1 MGSDN
6 DNKPFIPYIF
16 VLASKAPFITAYI
29 SFLVIFGCV
38 YVALFGIPQSKHSLE
53 TLEHQEVS
61 SSHTNSD
68 SGYRDFKFHDTGP
81 DFKYSKLE
89 NGYYYKRP
97 FHPPQKKKEKKVLP
111 DNIWNLNGWDTC
123 VKVTDYLGITENKYD
138 SDDEYD
144 DDMYH
149 YPWMHLDEYYRRR
162 RTFEMD
168 MDMFEMDDMYNDVV
182 LNASFMYTHP
192 QLYKCARHKT
202 LYKDDDMFQC
212 GFVLMDN
219 EGNTIDISPLHHE
232 FKYTNTKYDY
242 KVWCD
247 KYIHMSLH
255 VKRQETLTSVDN
267 TCQIYIND
275 ENIINLDL
283 DRPYGYGFQFK
294 CWNVGSIDLKKLVI
308 QVKDHEKT
316 KTWNA
321 DTNKLTQFNGQ
332 NFKKHKQTKCFIFR
346 PNI

>member
-1 MGSDN
+1 
-6 DNKPFIPYIF
+6 
-16 VLASKAPFITAYI
+16 
-29 SFLVIFGCV
+29 
-38 YVALFGIPQSKHSLE
+38 
-53 TLEHQEVS
+53 
-61 SSHTNSD
+61 
-68 SGYRDFKFHDTGP
+68 
-81 DFKYSKLE
+81 
-89 NGYYYKRP
+89 
-97 FHPPQKKKEKKVLP
+97 
-111 DNIWNLNGWDTC
+111 
-123 VKVTDYLGITENKYD
+123 
-138 SDDEYD
+138 
-144 DDMYH
+144 MYPN
-149 YPWMHLDEYYRRR
+149 PWEIYFDEYYGRR
-162 RTFEMD
+162 RTFGMD
-168 MDMFEMDDMYNDVV
+168 MDMFDMNDMYNDVV
-182 LNASFMYTHP
+182 LNASFMYTYP

-255 VKRQETLTSVDN
+255 VKREETLTSFDN
-267 TCQIYIND
+267 TCQIFIND

-283 DRPYGYGFQFK
+283 DRQYGYGFQFK

-308 QVKDHEKT
+308 QVKDHKKT

-346 PNI
+346 PNMTLY